1 MMQQQLSNNKSW
13 TNGNGQRVSVG
24 ASRDTA
30 ASLMSLNNKYPQVV
44 ARMSSQL
51 RLRIANEASLSDRQI
66 VQSEPTRP
74 KPEWPGPESQLK
86 KDPVEIDEDGF
97 DEIIQYTLIFFFHF

>member
-1 MMQQQLSNNKSW
+1 MQQQLKSGW

-24 ASRDTA
+24 ASRDTT

-44 ARMSSQL
+44 TRMSSQL
-51 RLRIANEASLSDRQI
+51 RLHIANEASLSDRQI

-74 KPEWPGPESQLK
+74 KPEWPGPEQK
-86 KDPVEIDEDGF
+86 KDPVEVDEDGF
-97 DEIIQYTLIFFFHF
+97 DEIIQY